1 MREMVVTLAADTFS
15 FHASPASSVNVCVP
29 SAASCATWP
38 WPKACG
44 SMAKTASGYDQ
55 KRFAL
60 WPKEVR
66 LWTNNGLG
74 VIQLLFWRHF
84 NIVLA
89 SNLPVNG
96 VKTDGCPVRERKLS
110 TGGIRLAT
118 GGSLLVQ
125 TGNRSLA
132 DADSDLPCTRKPST
146 LYGVSPCPCISRGA
160 GESAIQGG
168 RGGRA
173 RRRGGR

>member
-1 MREMVVTLAADTFS
+1 MREMVATLAADTFS

-60 WPKEVR
+60 LPKEVR
-66 LWTNNGLG
+66 LCPLESFG
-74 VIQLLFWRHF
+74 VISMMFVRQFT
-84 NIVLA
+84 IVLA
-89 SNLPVNG
+89 SIPLRNG
-96 VKTDGCPVRERKLS
+96 VNIDGCPVRERKLA
-110 TGGIRLAT
+110 TGKIRLAT

-132 DADSDLPCTRKPST
+132 DADSDLPCTRNPSA
-146 LYGVSPCPCISRGA
+146 LYGVSPCPCISHGA
-160 GESAIQGG
+160 GECRYPRRT
-168 RGGRA
+168 RGSSQA
-173 RRRGGR
+173 